1 MWFSTT
7 ITIFEQTMK
16 KVLFALLGFFLI
28 TTAAQA
34 QEDGPKLVK
43 QASKALIT
51 YNQDPTGNKAK
62 LAEAIQKID
71 QAFQSPEVKSDASAW
86 LIRGDIYN
94 RRLDSDIA
102 SRVLNPQ
109 APFTGD
115 NDALVAFEAYK
126 MAYETTTAKKYEKT
140 DALKGIQ
147 AVQGSLI
154 NIGGAKYENKD
165 YEKAYLSYEA
175 SLQAHNVIAA
185 AKGQSVLE
193 DPAILNDQ
201 KYFTAVIA
209 AMAKRCKDA
218 VPYLEELVKMD
229 SAKAFEPLYNCK
241 IEMGDEAGADKVLAE
256 GRKKFPE
263 DSGLLFAEI
272 NSYLKKGKLD
282 ELTGRLE
289 QAIKQEPN
297 NIGLYVTL
305 GNVYDNL
312 YQSMSKEKNNEKAEQ
327 YFNEAKK
334 YYEQASAKDPK
345 NVDAVYSLG
354 ALYYNKAAVRTQEM
368 NALPDDFSTAGLKKM
383 KALRDEVMG
392 LFDQSLPYFQK
403 AENINPNDVNTLIAL
418 NEIYARK
425 EDELSLEFKKR
436 LEVVKGG
443 GKNPTPY
450 FKQ

>member
-1 MWFSTT
+1 
-7 ITIFEQTMK
+7 MK

-43 QASKALIT
+43 QAGKALTT

-62 LAEAIQKID
+62 LAEAVQKID
-71 QAFQSPEVKSDASAW
+71 QAFQTPEVKADASAW
-86 LIRGDIYN
+86 LLRGDIYN
-94 RRLDSDIA
+94 RRLDSDITA
-102 SRVLNPQ
+102 RVLNPQ

-115 NDALVAFEAYK
+115 NDALLAYEAYK
-126 MAYETTTAKKYEKT
+126 NAYDNPTAKKYEKA

-147 AVQGSLI
+147 TVQGSLI

-175 SLQAHNVIAA
+175 SIQAHNVIAT

-193 DPAILNDQ
+193 DPSILNDQ

-218 VPYLEELVKMD
+218 VPYLEELVKLD

-241 IEMGDEAGADKVLAE
+241 IELGDEAGADKVLVE

-282 ELTGRLE
+282 ELTSRLE

-368 NALPDDFSTAGLKKM
+368 NALPDDFSSAGLKKM
-383 KALRDEVMG
+383 KTLRDEILA

-443 GKNPTPY
+443 GKNPSPY

>member
-1 MWFSTT
+1 
-7 ITIFEQTMK
+7 MK
-16 KVLFALLGFFLI
+16 KVLFALLGFLLI
-28 TTAAQA
+28 TVAAQA
-34 QEDGPKLVK
+34 QEDGPKLAK
-43 QASKALIT
+43 QAGKALAS

-71 QAFQSPEVKSDASAW
+71 QAMQSPEVQSDAGAW

-94 RRLDSDIA
+94 RRLDSDMA
-102 SRVLNPQ
+102 AQVLNPQ

-115 NDALVAFEAYK
+115 NDALQAFEAYK
-126 MAYETTTAKKYEKT
+126 KAYEMPTAKKYEKA

-154 NIGGAKYENKD
+154 NIGGAKYGENQYD
-165 YEKAYLSYEA
+165 KAYLSYEA
-175 SLQAHNVIAA
+175 SLKAHFIIVEG
-185 AKGQSVLE
+185 KGKSVLE
-193 DPAILNDQ
+193 EPTILNDQ
-201 KYFTAVIA
+201 KYFTAMIA
-209 AMAKRCKDA
+209 AMAKRCADA
-218 VPYLEELVKMD
+218 VPYLEELVKLD
-229 SAKAFEPLYNCK
+229 SAKAYEPLYNCK
-241 IEMGDEAGADKVLAE
+241 MEMGDEAGAEKILEE

-282 ELTGRLE
+282 VLTDRLK

-297 NIGLYVTL
+297 NIALYVTL

-312 YQSMSKEKNNEKAEQ
+312 YQAMIKDKNDAKATE
-327 YFNEAKK
+327 YFNEAKS
-334 YYEQASAKDPK
+334 YYEQASSKDPQ
-345 NVDAVYSLG
+345 NVDAIYSLG
-354 ALYYNKAAVRTQEM
+354 ALYYNKAAVRTQEI
-368 NALPDDFSTAGLKKM
+368 NAMPDDFSSAGLKKM

-392 LFDQSLPYFQK
+392 LFDQALPFFQK
-403 AENINPNDVNTLIAL
+403 AETINPNDINTLIAL

-443 GKNPTPY
+443 GKNATSY
-450 FKQ
+450 FKK

>member
-1 MWFSTT
+1 
-7 ITIFEQTMK
+7 MK

-43 QASKALIT
+43 QAGKALTT

-62 LAEAIQKID
+62 LAEAVQKID
-71 QAFQSPEVKSDASAW
+71 QAFQTPEVKADASAW
-86 LIRGDIYN
+86 LLRGDIYN
-94 RRLDSDIA
+94 RRLDSDITA
-102 SRVLNPQ
+102 RVLNPQ

-115 NDALVAFEAYK
+115 NDALLAYEAYK
-126 MAYETTTAKKYEKT
+126 NAYDNPTAKKYEKA

-147 AVQGSLI
+147 TVQGSLI

-175 SLQAHNVIAA
+175 SIQAHNVIAT

-193 DPAILNDQ
+193 DPSILNDQ

-218 VPYLEELVKMD
+218 VPYLEELVKLD
-229 SAKAFEPLYNCK
+229 SAKAYEPLYNCK
-241 IEMGDEAGADKVLAE
+241 IEMGDEAGADKVLVE

-282 ELTGRLE
+282 ELTSRLE

-368 NALPDDFSTAGLKKM
+368 NALPDDFSSAGLKKM
-383 KALRDEVMG
+383 KTLRDEILA

-443 GKNPTPY
+443 GKNPSPY